1 MHYLWNS
8 MSRVNTYHRL
18 LSGVLLLV
26 MIAFTSCSKE
36 ELDGPAC
43 GATEADG
50 SAKSFDLS
58 GGSAGTTMNGS
69 TSGGAG
75 SSGDGR
81 GISDDGDDLSDS
93 EKGRKK
99 KVN

>member
-1 MHYLWNS
+1 
-8 MSRVNTYHRL
+8 
-18 LSGVLLLV
+18 VLLMV

-43 GATEADG
+43 GSMQADG
-50 SAKSFDLS
+50 SVKSLNLS
-58 GGSAGTTMNGS
+58 GGSTGTTMNSS
-69 TSGGAG
+69 TGGTIG

-99 KVN
+99 KAS

>member
-1 MHYLWNS
+1 
-8 MSRVNTYHRL
+8 MSWVNTYRRL
-18 LSGVLLLV
+18 LPGVLLMV
-26 MIAFTSCSKE
+26 MIAFSSCSKE

-43 GATEADG
+43 GSTEADG
-50 SAKSFDLS
+50 SVKSLDLS
-58 GGSAGTTMNGS
+58 GGTGGTTMNGS
-69 TSGGAG
+69 TDDSTGSG
-75 SSGDGR
+75 GDGR

>member
-1 MHYLWNS
+1 MHYIWNT
-8 MSRVNTYHRL
+8 MSRINTYYRL
-18 LSGVLLLV
+18 LPGVLLMV
-26 MIAFTSCSKE
+26 MIALTSCSKE

-43 GATEADG
+43 GSTETDG
-50 SAKSFDLS
+50 SAKSLDLS

-69 TSGGAG
+69 TSGSEG

>member
-1 MHYLWNS
+1 M
-8 MSRVNTYHRL
+8 
-18 LSGVLLLV
+18 V

-43 GATEADG
+43 GSTEADG
-50 SAKSFDLS
+50 SVKNLDLS
-58 GGSAGTTMNGS
+58 GGSAGSTMNGASSDS
-69 TSGGAG
+69 TGTN
-75 SSGDGR
+75 GDGR

>member
-1 MHYLWNS
+1 MHYIWNT
-8 MSRVNTYHRL
+8 MSRVNTYYRL
-18 LSGVLLLV
+18 LPGVLLMV
-26 MIAFTSCSKE
+26 MFALTSCSKE

-43 GATEADG
+43 GPTETAG
-50 SAKSFDLS
+50 SVKSFDLS
-58 GGSAGTTMNGS
+58 GGSAGSTMNGS
-69 TSGGAG
+69 TNGSAG